1 MSVNLG
7 PLVLTVMQFGAAAAG
22 FLLGTALLP
31 PGTPYRRVGLLFGV
45 VGAVVLAS
53 VTYRR
58 RVRAALPA
66 SLGGD
71 RTGDDAGGSGDDDGP
86 VAPGAG
92 DRDGGDRRQ

>member
-22 FLLGTALLP
+22 FLLGIALVP

-71 RTGDDAGGSGDDDGP
+71 RTSDNGDGDSDDP
-86 VAPGAG
+86 AAPGA
-92 DRDGGDRRQ
+92 DGESEDRRQ

>member
-1 MSVNLG
+1 VSVNLG

-71 RTGDDAGGSGDDDGP
+71 RTDDDTGDGSDAG
-86 VAPGAG
+86 
-92 DRDGGDRRQ
+92 RR